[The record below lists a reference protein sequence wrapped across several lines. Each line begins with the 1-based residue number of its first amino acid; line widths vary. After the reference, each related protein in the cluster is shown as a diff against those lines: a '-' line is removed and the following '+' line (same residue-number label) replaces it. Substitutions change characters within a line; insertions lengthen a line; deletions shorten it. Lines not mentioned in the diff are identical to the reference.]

1 MSTENDD
8 AEGPVTD
15 AEKPADVEDFDD
27 DADTRADRREKHAGR
42 RKRRKRWTGPRRR
55 WVPIAILVV
64 VAIGSA
70 ALTWLLTTIFEN
82 RQEAK

>member
-8 AEGPVTD
+8 AEVPVTD

-55 WVPIAILVV
+55 
-64 VAIGSA
+64 
-70 ALTWLLTTIFEN
+70 
-82 RQEAK
+82 